1 MTWQSVGKGLVMK
14 FVIGNDISSQGVCV
28 CGGGGGGG
36 EGVCVC
42 VCVGGG
48 GGGGRVS

>member
-1 MTWQSVGKGLVMK
+1 M
-14 FVIGNDISSQGVCV
+14 
-28 CGGGGGGG
+28 GGGG

-48 GGGGRVS
+48 GGGGVSPLLKLQQYPKGSVSKRVKTHGPPFIDRYLNG